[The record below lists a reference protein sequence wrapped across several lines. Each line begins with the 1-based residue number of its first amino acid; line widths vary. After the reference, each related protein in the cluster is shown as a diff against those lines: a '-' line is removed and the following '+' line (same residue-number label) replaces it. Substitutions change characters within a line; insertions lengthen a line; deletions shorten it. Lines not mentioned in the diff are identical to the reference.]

1 MRWNASNIN
10 FSRPIRWILALYGEN
25 VISFAYAGVASGR
38 VSRGPRGSGSPLF
51 EVKNSADY
59 LNRIAEHGIL
69 LSAKERQAVI
79 GTAAS
84 NLAEDVGGKIQDD
97 PALMAE
103 VVNLVEQPTLLR
115 GHFDER
121 FLELPAP
128 VLVAVM
134 KKHQRYF
141 PVYDQTREQ
150 LLPFFITV
158 RNGGSEFLAV
168 VQSGNEHVIQA
179 RFADAEFFYKKDSN
193 HKLEDLIPRLDTMT
207 FQTEL
212 GSMLEKVRRLEKLAP
227 IISDQLGMDS
237 HGKEFTLRAASL
249 SKADLASHMVVEMTS
264 LQGIMGGLYA
274 KQSGEEQAVAE
285 AIAEQYEAVSLT
297 LPGLALALADR
308 LDSALGLFAAGLAP
322 KGSNDPFGLRRA
334 AIQIIANLVGNEVSF
349 DLREALMAA
358 GPLQPVPVD
367 DSDIN
372 LVLDFINRRLSTYL
386 QENGVR
392 KSVVRAIV
400 NVQGHNPYRAK
411 IAAGELNDV
420 LKSDG
425 WTLLLDTYS
434 RCVRITREQPQYSFQ
449 SDKTVLPQEKKLY
462 EVTVKSLKRK
472 DGTIDGL
479 VGALRDLEPYIT
491 DFFENVLV
499 MDENLDV
506 RENRLALLQMIT
518 SLADG
523 IADLSELEGF

>member
-1 MRWNASNIN
+1 
-10 FSRPIRWILALYGEN
+10 
-25 VISFAYAGVASGR
+25 
-38 VSRGPRGSGSPLF
+38 
-51 EVKNSADY
+51 
-59 LNRIAEHGIL
+59 
-69 LSAKERQAVI
+69 
-79 GTAAS
+79 
-84 NLAEDVGGKIQDD
+84 
-97 PALMAE
+97 
-103 VVNLVEQPTLLR
+103 
-115 GHFDER
+115 
-121 FLELPAP
+121 
-128 VLVAVM
+128 M

-141 PVYDQTREQ
+141 PVYDQAREQ

-158 RNGGSEFLAV
+158 RNGGSEFLTV

-179 RFADAEFFYKKDSN
+179 RFADAEFFYKKDRN
-193 HKLEDLIPRLDTMT
+193 HKLEDLIPRLGTMT

-227 IISDQLGMDS
+227 IIGDQLGMDNQ
-237 HGKEFTLRAASL
+237 GKEITLRAATL

-274 KQSGEEQAVAE
+274 RQSGEEQAVAE

-349 DLREALMAA
+349 DLREALMFA

-367 DSDIN
+367 DSHIN
-372 LVLDFINRRLSTYL
+372 HVLDFINGRLSTYL

-392 KSVVRAIV
+392 KSVIRAIV
-400 NVQGHNPYRAK
+400 NVQGHNPYKAK

-425 WTLLLDTYS
+425 WTLLLDAYS
-434 RCVRITREQPQYSFQ
+434 RCVRITRDQPQYSFQ
-449 SDKTVLPQEKKLY
+449 IDKTVLPQEKTLY
-462 EVTVKSLKRK
+462 EVTVKSLERK
-472 DGTIDGL
+472 DGTIGGL
-479 VGALRDLEPYIT
+479 VGALKDLEPFIT

-506 RENRLALLQMIT
+506 RENRFALLQMAT

>member
-1 MRWNASNIN
+1 
-10 FSRPIRWILALYGEN
+10 
-25 VISFAYAGVASGR
+25 
-38 VSRGPRGSGSPLF
+38 
-51 EVKNSADY
+51 
-59 LNRIAEHGIL
+59 
-69 LSAKERQAVI
+69 
-79 GTAAS
+79 
-84 NLAEDVGGKIQDD
+84 
-97 PALMAE
+97 
-103 VVNLVEQPTLLR
+103 
-115 GHFDER
+115 
-121 FLELPAP
+121 
-128 VLVAVM
+128 
-134 KKHQRYF
+134 
-141 PVYDQTREQ
+141 
-150 LLPFFITV
+150 
-158 RNGGSEFLAV
+158 
-168 VQSGNEHVIQA
+168 
-179 RFADAEFFYKKDSN
+179 
-193 HKLEDLIPRLDTMT
+193 
-207 FQTEL
+207 
-212 GSMLEKVRRLEKLAP
+212 
-227 IISDQLGMDS
+227 
-237 HGKEFTLRAASL
+237 
-249 SKADLASHMVVEMTS
+249 MVVEMTS